1 MLLHVLTMNDMR
13 TLDNIV
19 GWPLTET
26 SEGGGSQ
33 PIRAQLLWRLTNQ
46 RQLPDLG
53 DKEQPHLVTR
63 APHSSGFR
71 HLEFRSDKEP
81 CSGEERTWHGGMS
94 YDAQCEGSLHS
105 WSDLSWPVAGDSNPI
120 SPQASLHCCDSDDAV
135 SHQPHMDQ
143 GWNYGVRNLFITIA
157 LYPCLYWC

>member
-46 RQLPDLG
+46 KPLPDLG

-81 CSGEERTWHGGMS
+81 CSGMVAWVMMLSET
-94 YDAQCEGSLHS
+94 CEGSLHS
-105 WSDLSWPVAGDSNPI
+105 WSDLSWPVATSNPI

-135 SHQPHMDQ
+135 SHQPHKDQ
-143 GWNYGVRNLFITIA
+143 GWNYGVRNLFNTIA